1 MIDFIEA
8 NMSYLM
14 VGLILVNTF
23 LLFESQR
30 ITKWIRK
37 ESEFITQT
45 RNDMGER
52 FRDIERRHEELNSFI
67 AKNVHIKK
75 G

>member
-14 VGLILVNTF
+14 VGIIILNTF
-23 LLFESQR
+23 LLFESHR
-30 ITKWIRK
+30 ITKWIGK

-52 FRDIERRHEELNSFI
+52 FRDIERRLEELS
-67 AKNVHIKK
+67 
-75 G
+75 